1 MKRMFEMLES
11 ENVIK
16 SAERKII
23 TAALEL
29 QEKTA
34 EQVMTKIDD
43 VYMLEINTLL
53 GHTAL
58 R

>member
-34 EQVMTKIDD
+34 EQGIWHKKSIA
-43 VYMLEINTLL
+43 MLGCYQSVST
-53 GHTAL
+53 
-58 R
+58 

>member
-34 EQVMTKIDD
+34 E
-43 VYMLEINTLL
+43 
-53 GHTAL
+53 
-58 R
+58 